1 MVCACGCACGSWPWD
16 ATLTFLVTGSFR
28 KLPSQMVPQELSL
41 FMSPA
46 LSVISI
52 IFPTGKRGGPF
63 SIDQNQSIEQ
73 SRGLDCIYKTLFF
86 HLVSLIRPLLWD
98 LKHWIKIGALQ
109 SPTSVGVC
117 MEQGEVNST
126 GWLQAVM
133 IWVRDVPAHSV
144 VKAPLSKQGTR
155 VQSLVREDPTC
166 HGGS

>member
-63 SIDQNQSIEQ
+63 SIDQIQPIEQ
-73 SRGLDCIYKTLFF
+73 SRGLDCIYKMLFF

-98 LKHWIKIGALQ
+98 LKHWIKIGAPQ
-109 SPTSVGVC
+109 SPTSVGSVWNKGKWIQLDDFRQWFEC
-117 MEQGEVNST
+117 RMSLLIQ
-126 GWLQAVM
+126 WLRV
-133 IWVRDVPAHSV
+133 
-144 VKAPLSKQGTR
+144 PLSKQGTR